1 MFTNFSV
8 FTLLASTMI
17 LKMINSCKYLIND
30 MHIPAFY
37 CCCCLYVKL
46 GNLAIEMVLQGNKLN
61 IACIACTRVPLWHDS
76 EIQIAHSGL
85 ASVSHTKS
93 TRRHNLL
100 ISQQNNIYFIQ
111 IKNKGRYPGR
121 GLIFSGNLSQH
132 FNRSEHACER

>member
-61 IACIACTRVPLWHDS
+61 IACIALHVQEFHCGTIAR
-76 EIQIAHSGL
+76 AHSGL